1 MKNNKPGVED
11 QLPEWLAHLQKKGDG
26 LQSPDATYFQE
37 LAKRIAAGDVAVK
50 SPEPRPL
57 MRAGSQ
63 ARRIKTWWWAAAASL
78 LLLFWWSASSEGEA
92 LLPATAS
99 TAQEAS
105 WQNQLDQ
112 LSEEDLS
119 AYIQENIQ
127 EFELETL
134 LAIND

>member
-1 MKNNKPGVED
+1 MKNNKQGTGD
-11 QLPEWLAHLQKKGDG
+11 QLPDWLERLQTKGDG
-26 LQSPDATYFQE
+26 LQSPDADYFQE
-37 LAKRIAAGDVAVK
+37 LARRITAGEAQEK
-50 SPEPRPL
+50 SFEPRPL
-57 MRAGSQ
+57 QLSTSRSA
-63 ARRIKTWWWAAAASL
+63 AIKSWWWAAAASL
-78 LLLFWWSASSEGEA
+78 LLLLWWSASDGEA
-92 LLPATAS
+92 LLPTTAP

-112 LSEEDLS
+112 LSEEELR